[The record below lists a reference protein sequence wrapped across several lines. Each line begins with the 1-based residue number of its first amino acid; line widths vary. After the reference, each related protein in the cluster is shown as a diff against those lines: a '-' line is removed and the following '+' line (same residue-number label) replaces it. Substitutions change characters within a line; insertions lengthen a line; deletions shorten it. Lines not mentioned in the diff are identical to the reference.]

1 MGAYDLAIVGGGIN
15 GCGIAR
21 DAAGRGLSVI
31 LIEQDDLGA
40 ATSSASTKLIHGG
53 LRYLEHYE
61 FGLVRESLREREIL
75 LNNAPH
81 LVRPMRFVMPVVNG
95 MRPEWM
101 LRLGVRLYDFI
112 SGRTQ
117 LPKGRAFDLAD
128 DPAGAPL
135 KPNFKRAI
143 EYSDCVTD
151 DSRLVIANAIGAR
164 EKGAAIRTRTRCVAA
179 RREEGLWQL
188 VLQSGGK
195 RETCAARALVNAA
208 GPWTG
213 RFLENAVRKP
223 SRHKI
228 RLVKG
233 SHMVVP
239 RLHAHDRAYLM
250 QNDDKRVVFA
260 VPYSGN
266 YTLIGTTDVEY
277 KGDPAGI
284 SANADEILYLCK
296 VTSAFFRTQVTPA
309 QVKWTFAGVRP
320 LVDDGK
326 GSASEV
332 TRDYELEIDGSYG
345 EPPLVSIFGGKLT
358 TYRSL
363 ADQVVRKL
371 RHWFALGPEWTA
383 IEPLPGGELGP
394 GGIDSLIAELK
405 QRRPFLRETHIQR
418 LARAYGTR
426 VWNMLGD
433 AKRMEDLGKSI
444 VGDLHAAE
452 LDYLRREEWAMTPD
466 DVLWRRTK
474 LGLAASPAEADALR
488 AAMGAGAGTEQL
500 AS

>member
-1 MGAYDLAIVGGGIN
+1 MAAYDLAIIGGGIN

-31 LIEQDDLGA
+31 LIEQDDLGG

-75 LNNAPH
+75 LHSAPH
-81 LVRPMRFVMPVVNG
+81 LVRPMRFVMPVVRG

-112 SGRTQ
+112 GGTTQ
-117 LPKGRAFDLAD
+117 LPKSRSYDLAD

-135 KPNFKRAI
+135 KPNFSRAL

-151 DSRLVIANAIGAR
+151 DSRLVIANAISAR
-164 EKGAAIRTRTRCVAA
+164 QKGAAIRTRTRCTAA

-223 SRHKI
+223 FSHKI

-260 VPYSGN
+260 IPFAGN

-284 SANADEILYLCK
+284 SASAEEILYLCK
-296 VTSAFFRTQVTPA
+296 VTSAFFRTQVSPA
-309 QVKWTFAGVRP
+309 QVKWTYAGVRP

-326 GSASEV
+326 RTASEV

-363 ADQVVRKL
+363 ADQVVGKL

-394 GGIDSLIAELK
+394 GGVDGLIAELK
-405 QRRPFLRETHIQR
+405 ERRPFLAEAHLTR
-418 LARAYGTR
+418 LGRSYGARPWTL
-426 VWNMLGD
+426 LGD
-433 AKRMEDLGKSI
+433 AKRMEDLGKRI
-444 VGDLHAAE
+444 VGDLYTAE
-452 LDYLRREEWAMTPD
+452 LDYLKREEWAMTPD

-474 LGLAASPAEADALR
+474 LGLSASAGEIDTLR
-488 AAMGAGAGTEQL
+488 AALGSDSRSEQL

>member
-1 MGAYDLAIVGGGIN
+1 MDAYDLAIIGGGIN

-31 LIEQDDLGA
+31 LVEQDDLGS

-53 LRYLEHYE
+53 LRYLEHFE

-75 LNNAPH
+75 LANAPH
-81 LVRPMRFVMPVVNG
+81 LVRSMRFVMPVVSG

-101 LRLGVRLYDFI
+101 LRLGLFFYDLI
-112 SGRTQ
+112 GGSAQ
-117 LPKGRAFDLAD
+117 LPKSRSFDLSD

-135 KPNFKRAI
+135 KPGFQRAL
-143 EYSDCVTD
+143 EYSDCITD
-151 DSRLVIANAIGAR
+151 DSRLVIANAISAR

-179 RREEGLWQL
+179 RRENSLWQL

-195 RETCAARALVNAA
+195 RETCSARALVNAA

-213 RFLENAVRKP
+213 RVLDNVVRQP
-223 SRHKI
+223 SKNKI

-239 RLHAHDRAYLM
+239 RLHAHDRAYVM
-250 QNDDKRVVFA
+250 QNDDRRMVFA
-260 VPYSGN
+260 VPFAGN
-266 YTLIGTTDVEY
+266 YTLIGTTDIEFN
-277 KGDPAGI
+277 GDPTQV
-284 SANADEILYLCK
+284 SASAEEILYLCK
-296 VTSAFFRTQVTPA
+296 VASAFFRTQVTPS

-320 LVDDGK
+320 LVDDGSRK
-326 GSASEV
+326 ASEV
-332 TRDYELEIDGSYG
+332 TRDYQLEVDAGYG
-345 EPPLVSIFGGKLT
+345 QPPLVSIFGGKLT
-358 TYRSL
+358 TYRNLS
-363 ADQVVRKL
+363 DKVVAKL

-383 IEPLPGGELGP
+383 VEPLPGGELGP
-394 GGIDSLIAELK
+394 EGVDGLIAELK
-405 QRRPFLRETHIQR
+405 SRRPFLSEAHITR
-418 LARAYGTR
+418 LARAYGARAWTL
-426 VWNMLGD
+426 LGD
-433 AKRMEDLGKSI
+433 AKRPEDLGKRI

-452 LDYLRREEWAMTPD
+452 LDYLKREELAMTAD

-474 LGLAASPAEADALR
+474 LGISASAQEIEALR
-488 AAMGAGAGTEQL
+488 AALGSSAPTEQL